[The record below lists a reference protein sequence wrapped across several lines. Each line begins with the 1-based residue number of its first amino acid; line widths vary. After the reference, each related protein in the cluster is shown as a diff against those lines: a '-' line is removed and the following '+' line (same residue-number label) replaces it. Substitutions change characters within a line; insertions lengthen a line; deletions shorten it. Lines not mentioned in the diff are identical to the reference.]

1 MLPRGLSVIVPVYNS
16 EQVLPELILRLQEV
30 LKNLG
35 HNYEVILVN
44 DGSAD
49 DSWNTICTLENK
61 YSWIR
66 GINFM
71 RNFGQHNAL
80 LCGIRAA
87 KYDIIV
93 TIDDD
98 LQHPPIEIPKLLSK
112 LGKDY
117 DVVYGTP
124 QQERHGLWRDLAS
137 KLTKLALQ
145 SAMSVEIARNVCAF
159 RAFRT
164 QLRDAFSA
172 YKSPF
177 VSIDVLLTWGTTR
190 FAIVPVRHESRPIG
204 ESNYTFRKLLIHAMN
219 MITGFSILPLQF
231 ASVMGLV
238 FTIFG
243 MGVLIYVVG
252 CYLLFG
258 SSVPGFAFLA
268 SVIAIFSGA
277 QLFSLGIIG
286 EYLARMHL
294 RTMQKPQYVTSIFSR
309 VEKDDKE

>member
-1 MLPRGLSVIVPVYNS
+1 MLYRGLSVIVPVYNS
-16 EQVLPELILRLQEV
+16 EQILPDLMFHLQEA

-49 DSWNTICTLENK
+49 HSWNTICKLAKK
-61 YSWIR
+61 YDCIR

-87 KYDIIV
+87 EYDTIV

-98 LQHPPIEIPKLLSK
+98 LQHPPQEIPKLLNK
-112 LGKDY
+112 LDENY

-124 QQERHGLWRDLAS
+124 RQERHGLLRDLAS

-145 SAMSVEIARNVCAF
+145 SAMSIEIARNVCAF

-190 FAIVPVRHESRPIG
+190 FGMVSVRHESRPIG
-204 ESNYTFRKLLIHAMN
+204 KSNYTSRKLLIHAMN
-219 MITGFSILPLQF
+219 MITGFSVLPLQV
-231 ASVMGLV
+231 ASIMGLV

-243 MGVLIYVVG
+243 MLLDAICFLAKV
-252 CYLLFG
+252 CRALLFW
-258 SSVPGFAFLA
+258 PL
-268 SVIAIFSGA
+268 
-277 QLFSLGIIG
+277 
-286 EYLARMHL
+286 
-294 RTMQKPQYVTSIFSR
+294 
-309 VEKDDKE
+309 